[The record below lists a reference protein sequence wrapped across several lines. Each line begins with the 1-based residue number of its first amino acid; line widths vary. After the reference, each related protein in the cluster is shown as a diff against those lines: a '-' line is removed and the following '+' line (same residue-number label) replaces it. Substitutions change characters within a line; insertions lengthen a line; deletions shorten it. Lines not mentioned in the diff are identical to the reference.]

1 MLYSRQYRASVVQCS
16 QIFRVEI
23 ISWVENLE
31 RRKMALAPAAIDG
44 QINSSYG
51 PLCAP
56 YCLYALGA
64 DDDDASKRTTYNEFR
79 KSLAKWL
86 L

>member
-1 MLYSRQYRASVVQCS
+1 MQFS

-31 RRKMALAPAAIDG
+31 RRKMVLAPAAIDE

-51 PLCAP
+51 PLYAP
-56 YCLYALGA
+56 YALGV